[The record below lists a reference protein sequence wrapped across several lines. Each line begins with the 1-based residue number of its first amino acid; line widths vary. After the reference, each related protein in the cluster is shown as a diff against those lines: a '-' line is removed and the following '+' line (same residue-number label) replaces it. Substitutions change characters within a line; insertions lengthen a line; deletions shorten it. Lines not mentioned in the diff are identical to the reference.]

1 MKRSQIDMING
12 PLLPSII
19 RFAIPVILTGFVQ
32 MCLNAADMAVVGRFC
47 GSIAVAAVGA
57 TSSLSHL
64 IINLFLG
71 LGMGS
76 GVSVARATGA
86 GDEQEVKDT
95 VHTAIL
101 IAVIGGAFVSVVG
114 IIASP
119 TLLAW
124 MDTPG
129 RALEL
134 ASLYLRIYF
143 AGAIPMMVYNFGA
156 AILRAVGDSKRP
168 MFFGILGGVVNVVLN
183 LIFVVGFKWD
193 VAGVAIATTLSNT
206 VMSVLVVREL
216 MLRTDACR
224 LFLSRLSIHKGPL
237 ANIIKIGLPSGL
249 QNALFAIANVTIQS
263 SINSFGEEVLA
274 GSSAAAN
281 LEAVIWFAQHGF
293 HQATVNFCGQNMGAR
308 NYKRLRKVA
317 HASLACNTA
326 VSLVLAVLFNLF
338 GRQLLGIYIPDSQA
352 AIEFGMV
359 RVALLCSTY
368 VIDGYMSIMSY
379 GLRGIGKSTAAM
391 IVTLGGVCGFRLLW
405 IFTVFQLPQYH
416 TQPGLYVAYP
426 ISWVITFVVQYV
438 WFMIATGKLIRQK
451 DSEVQKSL
459 A

>member
-12 PLLPSII
+12 PLLPDII
-19 RFAIPVILTGFVQ
+19 RFAIPVILTGFIQ
-32 MCLNAADMAVVGRFC
+32 MCFNAADMAVVGRFC

-71 LGMGS
+71 LSMGS
-76 GVSVARATGA
+76 GVTVARATGA

-101 IAVIGGAFVSVVG
+101 MALIGGGILTVVG
-114 IIASP
+114 IAVSP

-134 ASLYLRIYF
+134 ASLYLRVYF
-143 AGAIPMMVYNFGA
+143 AGAIPMLVYNFGA
-156 AILRAVGDSKRP
+156 AILRAVGDSRRP
-168 MFFGILGGVVNVVLN
+168 MIYGILGGAVNVVLN
-183 LIFVVGFKWD
+183 LTFVVVFDWG
-193 VAGVAIATTLSNT
+193 VAGVAIATSLSNT
-206 VMSVLVVREL
+206 MMAVLVIREL
-216 MLRTDACR
+216 MCRTDACR
-224 LFLSRLSIHKGPL
+224 LFPSKLKIHVGPL
-237 ANIIKIGLPSGL
+237 KNILRIGLPSGL
-249 QNALFAIANVTIQS
+249 QNALFAISNVSIQS

-317 HASLACNTA
+317 HVSLACNTV
-326 VSLVLAVLFNLF
+326 VSLFLALLFNLF
-338 GRQLLGIYIPDSQA
+338 GRQLLGIYIPDSQT
-352 AIEFGMV
+352 AIDYGMV
-359 RVALLCSTY
+359 RVALLCTTY
-368 VIDGYMSIMSY
+368 VLDGYMTIMSN
-379 GLRGIGKSTAAM
+379 GLRGIGKSTSAM
-391 IVTLGGVCGFRLLW
+391 FVTLGGVCGFRLLW
-405 IFTVFQLPQYH
+405 IHTVFKLPAFH
-416 TQPGLYVAYP
+416 TLNGLFVAYP
-426 ISWVITFVVQYV
+426 ISWIITFVIGYI
-438 WFMIATGKLIRQK
+438 WFMSATGKLMRHK
-451 DSEVQKSL
+451 DSEVQK

>member
-12 PLLPSII
+12 PLLPDII
-19 RFAIPVILTGFVQ
+19 RFAIPVIMTGFIQ
-32 MCLNAADMAVVGRFC
+32 MCFNAADMAVVGRFC
-47 GSIAVAAVGA
+47 GSIAVAAVGS

-71 LGMGS
+71 LSMGS
-76 GVSVARATGA
+76 GVTVARATGA

-101 IAVIGGAFVSVVG
+101 MALVGGAILTVVG
-114 IIASP
+114 IAVSP

-134 ASLYLRIYF
+134 ASLYLRVYF
-143 AGAIPMMVYNFGA
+143 AGAIPMLVYNFGA
-156 AILRAVGDSKRP
+156 AILRAVGDSRRP
-168 MFFGILGGVVNVVLN
+168 MIYGILGGAVNVVLN
-183 LIFVVGFKWD
+183 LTFVVVFDWG
-193 VAGVAIATTLSNT
+193 VAGVAIATSLSNL
-206 VMSVLVVREL
+206 MMAVLVVREL
-216 MLRTDACR
+216 MCRTDACR
-224 LFLSRLSIHKGPL
+224 LFPSKLKIHSGPFG
-237 ANIIKIGLPSGL
+237 NILRIGLPSGL
-249 QNALFAIANVTIQS
+249 QNALFAISNVSIQS

-317 HASLACNTA
+317 HLSLACNTV
-326 VSLVLAVLFNLF
+326 VSLLLALLFNLF
-338 GRQLLGIYIPDSQA
+338 GRQLLGIYIPDSQT
-352 AIEFGMV
+352 AIDYGMV
-359 RVALLCSTY
+359 RVALLCTTY
-368 VIDGYMSIMSY
+368 VLDGYMTIMSN
-379 GLRGIGKSTAAM
+379 GLRGIGKSTSAM
-391 IVTLGGVCGFRLLW
+391 FVTLGGVCGFRLLW
-405 IFTVFQLPQYH
+405 IHTVFKLPRYH
-416 TQPGLYVAYP
+416 TLNGLFVAYP
-426 ISWVITFVVQYV
+426 ISWILTFVIGYI
-438 WFMIATGKLIRQK
+438 WFMTATGKLMRHK
-451 DSEVQKSL
+451 DSEVQK